1 MREVASAARARRRWT
16 GVDSGRPL
24 RWILGAQP
32 AAMDLAAG
40 ILIVREA
47 GGVVTDVQGGSRI
60 FETAASLLAI
70 LRFRAGF
77 FLSFRQLGKLHKD
90 EYGVSSARCCRFCL
104 PRDFG
109 KVAGAS
115 VMRLE

>member
-1 MREVASAARARRRWT
+1 PASAARARRRWT
-16 GVDSGRPL
+16 WRGQR
-24 RWILGAQP
+24 Q
-32 AAMDLAAG
+32 AASMDTGSTTCSHGIWQQASSLYARLAAW
-40 ILIVREA
+40 LQMCKEVAASLRP
-47 GGVVTDVQGGSRI
+47 
-60 FETAASLLAI
+60 AASLLAI
-70 LRFRAGF
+70 LRFRGGF